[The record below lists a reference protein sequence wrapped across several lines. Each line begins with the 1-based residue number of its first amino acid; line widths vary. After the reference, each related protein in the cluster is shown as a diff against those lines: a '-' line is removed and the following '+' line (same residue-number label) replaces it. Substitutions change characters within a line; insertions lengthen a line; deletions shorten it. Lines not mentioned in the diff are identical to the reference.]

1 MRAAHDPL
9 AAVRNYLDAFN
20 HGDAPGMAS
29 CFASPG
35 FILDGMPPH
44 VWDGP
49 SAPLDWYEDVL
60 VEGRHAGAS
69 GYSVSLGEPTH
80 NVATGDRAY
89 FVAPATMTFALKG
102 QKVTQVG
109 ATFTV
114 ALTWRNDRWLI
125 AAWAWAK
132 GRAAA

>member
-1 MRAAHDPL
+1 MNAAHDPQ

-20 HGDAPGMAS
+20 RGDARAMAA

-35 FILDGMPPH
+35 FILDGMAPH
-44 VWDGP
+44 VWNGP

-60 VEGRHAGAS
+60 VEGKHAGATN
-69 GYSVSLGEPTH
+69 YAVSIGEPTH
-80 NVATGDRAY
+80 NVTTDDTAY
-89 FVAPATMTFALKG
+89 FVAPATMTFTLKG
-102 QKVTQVG
+102 QEVRQIG
-109 ATFTV
+109 ASFTV
-114 ALTWRNDRWLI
+114 ALSWRNDRWLI